1 MEEKVKSKTN
11 GKRNRS
17 AGHGFEL
24 CVVKHMKEHGFPHVV
39 TSRSESR
46 SRDNEGTDL
55 INSKEI
61 INGRLPYNIQCKNVC
76 SPLKYPPIL
85 GSMVKTKGVTNVIFH
100 KCTKRSATNFIPV
113 GNYAILSMEDFLLI
127 ISELNKKK

>member
-24 CVVKHMKEHGFPHVV
+24 AVVKKLKEHGFPHVV

-55 INSKEI
+55 INCNERV
-61 INGRLPYNIQCKNVC
+61 NGRLPYNIQCKNVC
-76 SPLKYPPIL
+76 NPLKYPAIL
-85 GSMVKTKGVTNVIFH
+85 SSMIKVPGVTNVIFH

-113 GNYAILSMEDFLLI
+113 GNYAVLSMEDFLSL
-127 ISELNKKK
+127 ISELNSKK

>member
-17 AGHGFEL
+17 AGHSFEL
-24 CVVKHMKEHGFPHVV
+24 AVVKHMKEHGFPHVV

-55 INSKEI
+55 INSKES

-85 GSMVKTKGVTNVIFH
+85 AGMHKTPGVTNVIFH

-113 GNYAILSMEDFLLI
+113 GNYAILDMEDFLKL
-127 ISELNKKK
+127 ISELNNKK